1 MSKKV
6 QMSIMVT
13 PEIYDYIENMSVEL
27 GMSKSAYVN
36 MVMVNHKRGSS
47 LLDALP
53 EIARQVNEQNNNKK
67 E

>member
-1 MSKKV
+1 MSG
-6 QMSIMVT
+6 
-13 PEIYDYIENMSVEL
+13 EL

>member
-1 MSKKV
+1 MS
-6 QMSIMVT
+6 
-13 PEIYDYIENMSVEL
+13 DEL

-53 EIARQVNEQNNNKK
+53 EIARQVNEQEKKNKK
-67 E
+67 

>member
-1 MSKKV
+1 
-6 QMSIMVT
+6 MVT
-13 PEIYDYIENMSVEL
+13 PEIFQYIESMSNEL

-53 EIARQVNEQNNNKK
+53 EIARQVNEERKK
-67 E
+67 SE

>member
-13 PEIYDYIENMSVEL
+13 PAIYEYIEEISSEL

-36 MVMVNHKRGSS
+36 MVMVNHKRGNS
-47 LLDALP
+47 LLDSMP
-53 EIARQVNEQNNNKK
+53 KIAKELNKHK
-67 E
+67 K

>member
-13 PEIYDYIENMSVEL
+13 PEIYYYIENMSGEL

>member
-13 PEIYDYIENMSVEL
+13 PEIFQYIESMSNEL

-53 EIARQVNEQNNNKK
+53 EIARQVNEERKK
-67 E
+67 SE